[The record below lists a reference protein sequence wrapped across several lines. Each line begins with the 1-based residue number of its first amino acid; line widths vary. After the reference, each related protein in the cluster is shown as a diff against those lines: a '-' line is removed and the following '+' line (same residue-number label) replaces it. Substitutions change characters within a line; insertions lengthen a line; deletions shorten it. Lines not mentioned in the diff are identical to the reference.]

1 MPKFT
6 KVKRT
11 KGQTTGATPGGSPK
25 LKSSSGGKAVS
36 FKTPTYKKVKR
47 LKPGYTTYKNRN
59 FRGD

>member
-1 MPKFT
+1 MPTFT

-11 KGQTTGATPGGSPK
+11 KGQKIGSSPGGSPRF
-25 LKSSSGGKAVS
+25 KSSSGGKAVS

-47 LKPGYTTYKNRN
+47 IKPSYPTHKNRN

>member
-36 FKTPTYKKVKR
+36 FKTPTYKK
-47 LKPGYTTYKNRN
+47 N
-59 FRGD
+59 